1 MTKDTTLKPTLGPAL
16 TKSYID
22 NPSSIIL
29 RLKKCWWFCLLARC
43 SFIEVF
49 FFLFF
54 FFWARNIEGSN
65 ILNYLLREKEKK
77 YRVFTYFLNEK
88 SLAIYFKNL
97 NFEFHIVYVL
107 NTYIKYYSLF
117 DLYIYFLYIIL

>member
-1 MTKDTTLKPTLGPAL
+1 MLM
-16 TKSYID
+16 I
-22 NPSSIIL
+22 
-29 RLKKCWWFCLLARC
+29 CLLARC

-49 FFLFF
+49 FSFFL
-54 FFWARNIEGSN
+54 ARNVEGSN

-97 NFEFHIVYVL
+97 NFEFHIIYVL

-117 DLYIYFLYIIL
+117 DLHIYFLYIIL

>member
-1 MTKDTTLKPTLGPAL
+1 MLM
-16 TKSYID
+16 I
-22 NPSSIIL
+22 
-29 RLKKCWWFCLLARC
+29 CLLARC

-49 FFLFF
+49 FSFFL
-54 FFWARNIEGSN
+54 ARNVEGSN

-107 NTYIKYYSLF
+107 NMYIKYYSLF
-117 DLYIYFLYIIL
+117 DLHIYFYT

>member
-1 MTKDTTLKPTLGPAL
+1 MLM
-16 TKSYID
+16 I
-22 NPSSIIL
+22 
-29 RLKKCWWFCLLARC
+29 CLLARC

-49 FFLFF
+49 FYYFFL
-54 FFWARNIEGSN
+54 ARNIEGSN

-88 SLAIYFKNL
+88 NLAIYFKNL
-97 NFEFHIVYVL
+97 NFEFNIVYVL

-117 DLYIYFLYIIL
+117 GLHIYFLYIIL

>member
-1 MTKDTTLKPTLGPAL
+1 MLM
-16 TKSYID
+16 I
-22 NPSSIIL
+22 
-29 RLKKCWWFCLLARC
+29 CLLARC

-49 FFLFF
+49 FSFFL
-54 FFWARNIEGSN
+54 ARNVEGSN

-88 SLAIYFKNL
+88 NLAIYFKNL
-97 NFEFHIVYVL
+97 NFEFNIVYVL

-117 DLYIYFLYIIL
+117 DLHIYFYT

>member
-1 MTKDTTLKPTLGPAL
+1 ML
-16 TKSYID
+16 
-22 NPSSIIL
+22 II
-29 RLKKCWWFCLLARC
+29 CLL
-43 SFIEVF
+43 EVF
-49 FFLFF
+49 FFFL
-54 FFWARNIEGSN
+54 ANIEGSN

-88 SLAIYFKNL
+88 SLAIYFNNL